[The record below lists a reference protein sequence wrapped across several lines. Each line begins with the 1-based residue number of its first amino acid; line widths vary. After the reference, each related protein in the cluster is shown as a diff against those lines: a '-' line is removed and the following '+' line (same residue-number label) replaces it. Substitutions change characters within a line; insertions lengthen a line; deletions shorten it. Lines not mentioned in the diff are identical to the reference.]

1 MSAKRP
7 RMTQAVQASARAIS
21 LAVPLLLFDG
31 SAARAGESHAKEILK
46 AMSDYLA
53 AQERFSFEYDS
64 TLEVVTKED
73 QKLQLASSGTAA
85 IERPNR
91 IRSTRSS
98 GFVDVEIIF
107 DGSTLTLFGKNANA
121 YTQVRIEGSIDHLV
135 EELRYTYG
143 RPLPAADLLL
153 SQPYAELMKDVTDIK
168 DLGSG
173 VIGGQECD
181 FLAFRTEE
189 VDWQIWVAHGDAPY
203 PCRYVITSK
212 DIPGAPQYSIQLRNW
227 STDAA
232 DVDFSFQPS
241 ADARKIEL
249 EDLQTKIRELP
260 EHFKMGE
267 AQ

>member
-1 MSAKRP
+1 
-7 RMTQAVQASARAIS
+7 MTAQPLKAIPTAPATLRAVSLVLPFLMFAGTDASA
-21 LAVPLLLFDG
+21 D
-31 SAARAGESHAKEILK
+31 ESHAKEILK

-53 AQERFSFEYDS
+53 AQDQFSFEYDS
-64 TLEVVTKED
+64 TLEVVTRED
-73 QKLQLASSGTAA
+73 QKLQLASSGTVA
-85 IERPNR
+85 IERPDR

-107 DGSTLTLFGKNANA
+107 DGATLTLHGKNANA
-121 YTQVRIEGSIDHLV
+121 YTQIEIEGSIDHLV
-135 EELRYTYG
+135 EELRYTHG
-143 RPLPAADLLL
+143 RPLPAADLIL
-153 SQPYAELMKDVTDIK
+153 SQPYEELMKDVTDIK

-173 VIGGQECD
+173 IIGGQECD

-189 VDWQIWVAHGDAPY
+189 VDWQIWIAHGDAPY

-212 DIPGAPQYSIQLRNW
+212 DIPGAPQYSIQVRNW
-227 STDAA
+227 STDTAGA
-232 DVDFSFQPS
+232 DFTFEPK
-241 ADARKIEL
+241 ADAKKIEL